1 MSFSATRIVIG
12 REYYER
18 VRKKSFIITTL
29 LMPIIMVTLMA
40 TPALIA
46 AFGSHDAKHIYVI
59 DRSGTVGDKL
69 KSDSEISFTVTTLE
83 PDSAS
88 RLDDADGVVII
99 PASIIQSN
107 QPIEYLTAEAA
118 SLKLEDDISRRIGDV
133 VEKQRME
140 TYAMDVEQII
150 NSVRADITI
159 NTKRTDKDNAQGST
173 ALSYILGLV
182 LTMMLYMC
190 LMLYGQMVMTG
201 IIEEKNN
208 RVLEIVVSSV
218 KPSRLMVGKIVGI
231 GLVAVT
237 QIAIWGVL
245 IAAISAFV
253 MPMIVPPAVAEEVGM
268 LQAGTLDPSQA
279 TVDTDLLQALGML
292 GNTSYLIGLFGMLLA
307 FLVLG
312 FLFYAAIYA
321 AIGSAVDNIQ
331 DASQLTSIAVIPIII
346 GIMFGMQA
354 VSDPT
359 STLSVWMSMIP
370 FTSPMVM
377 MARIPFGIDGWQ
389 IALSLIILA
398 LSTVGVIWLS
408 AKIYR
413 VGIFM
418 YGKKPTWKE
427 LIKWSRYK

>member
-1 MSFSATRIVIG
+1 MSFSATSIVIG
-12 REYYER
+12 REYNER

-29 LMPIIMVTLMA
+29 LMPIIMVALMA

-46 AFGSHDAKHIYVI
+46 AFSSHEAKHIYVI
-59 DRSGTVGDKL
+59 DRSGAIGDKL
-69 KSDSEISFTVTTLE
+69 KSDSEISFTETTLE

-88 RLDDADGVVII
+88 RLADADGVVVI
-99 PASIIQSN
+99 PASIVQSN
-107 QPIEYLTAEAA
+107 QPIEYLTDEAA

-133 VEKQRME
+133 VEKQRMDA
-140 TYAMDVEQII
+140 YAMDVEQIV
-150 NSVRADITI
+150 NSVRADITV

-237 QIAIWGVL
+237 QIAIWGIL

-292 GNTSYLIGLFGMLLA
+292 GNTTYLIGLFGMLLA
-307 FLVLG
+307 FLILG

-354 VSDPT
+354 VNDPT

-389 IALSLIILA
+389 IALSLAILA

>member
-1 MSFSATRIVIG
+1 MSFSATSIVIG
-12 REYYER
+12 REYNER

-29 LMPIIMVTLMA
+29 LMPIIMVALMA

-46 AFGSHDAKHIYVI
+46 AFSSHEAKHIYVI
-59 DRSGTVGDKL
+59 DRSGAIGDKL

-88 RLDDADGVVII
+88 RLADADGVVVI
-99 PASIIQSN
+99 PASIVQSN
-107 QPIEYLTAEAA
+107 QPIEYLTDEAA

-133 VEKQRME
+133 VEKQRMDA
-140 TYAMDVEQII
+140 YAMDVEQIV
-150 NSVRADITI
+150 NSVRADITV

-237 QIAIWGVL
+237 QIAIWGIL

-292 GNTSYLIGLFGMLLA
+292 GNTTYLIGLFGMLLA
-307 FLVLG
+307 FLILG

-354 VSDPT
+354 VNDPT

-389 IALSLIILA
+389 IALSLAILA